1 MEQDEP
7 EISELK
13 FDLPLKSSL
22 MNSMETRETK
32 VTDNSHLR
40 KSSTYTNVY
49 ETVDDSFNVF
59 SSNDNEAQSQM
70 MKMS

>member
-1 MEQDEP
+1 M
-7 EISELK
+7 
-13 FDLPLKSSL
+13 PLKSSL

-32 VTDNSHLR
+32 VTDNGHLR

-49 ETVDDSFNVF
+49 ETVDDSFNVI